1 MSTAKKMLLILDE
14 EVRKELE
21 ALIPPGQRSRVVNE
35 ALKKELLSLRRKK
48 ISRELLEISSRTH
61 LVSTRKIVEDLKK
74 DRRTH

>member
-1 MSTAKKMLLILDE
+1 MSTAKKMLFILDD

-35 ALKKELLSLRRKK
+35 ALKKELLSLRRRK
-48 ISRELLEISSRTH
+48 ISQELLEISSRTH
-61 LVSTRKIVEDLKK
+61 PVSTRKIVEDLKK

>member
-1 MSTAKKMLLILDE
+1 MSTAKKMLLTLDE

-48 ISRELLEISSRTH
+48 ISQELLEISSRTRP
-61 LVSTRKIVEDLKK
+61 VSTRKIVEDLKK